1 MYDSYQEN
9 GIDKKKANKIAIC
22 IEELGTNIIEH
33 GFVEE
38 EDYSIDIRIIAKDN
52 KLILRV
58 RDDCRPFNIVERYRM
73 VSMEDK
79 NPTENIGI
87 RIVMNMSSD
96 VKYVSTMGT
105 NNLIIRIKKTK
116 MYKNSF
122 INN

>member
-1 MYDSYQEN
+1 M
-9 GIDKKKANKIAIC
+9 
-22 IEELGTNIIEH
+22 
-33 GFVEE
+33 EE

-52 KLILRV
+52 ELILRI

-79 NPTENIGI
+79 NPTETIGI
-87 RIVMNMSSD
+87 RMVMNMSSD
-96 VKYVSTMGT
+96 VKYISTMGT

-122 INN
+122 LNN